1 MLLAG
6 DIGGTK
12 TLLGLFAPGPDRPAP
27 IEVGEFVTLAYDGLE
42 PMVREFL
49 GARGA
54 ATRHLDGACFGV
66 AGAVTEQVAR
76 LTNVPWLVNRASL
89 QDAFGVLRVRV
100 LNDLEAL
107 AYGVTLLEGDE
118 VATLQHGVPLPGGNA
133 AVIAAGT
140 GLGEALMHNIDGR
153 FVPAASEGGHADFAA
168 RTPREMELVLE
179 LTRIF
184 GRVGVEHVISGPGL
198 ANIYQFTH
206 GSFGAGPTI
215 TPNSIAPA
223 RLCPGVGVGEQAFI
237 GDLPAHISRSAVERR
252 CPACVEAMDI
262 FLSAYGAEA
271 GNLALRSVATA
282 GVYVGGGIAPK
293 ILPALQS
300 GLFLDAFRA
309 KEPMADL
316 VATMPVSVILNP
328 DTGLLGAAAHAQYLT
343 SIPVARERS

>member
-12 TLLGLFAPGPDRPAP
+12 TLLGLFQELPERPGAV
-27 IEVGEFVTLAYDGLE
+27 EVGEFGTLDYDGLE

-49 GARGA
+49 RARSVDA
-54 ATRHLDGACFGV
+54 RAVRAACFGV

-76 LTNVPWLVNRASL
+76 LTNVPWIVDGERIAETLAMPRTVI
-89 QDAFGVLRVRV
+89 

-107 AYGVTLLEGDE
+107 AYAVPVLEPDELAVLQQGVA
-118 VATLQHGVPLPGGNA
+118 VPGGNA

-140 GLGEALMHNIDGR
+140 GLGEALLLNVDGR
-153 FVPAASEGGHADFAA
+153 FVPGASEGGHADFAA

-184 GRVGVEHVISGPGL
+184 GRVGVEHVISGPGIV
-198 ANIYQFTH
+198 NIYQFTH
-206 GSFGAGPTI
+206 RAFGTGPLI

-223 RLCPGVGVGEQAFI
+223 KLCDAVGPVRDQV
-237 GDLPAHISRSAVERR
+237 DLPARITRAAMERR
-252 CPACVEAMDI
+252 CDRCVETLRM
-262 FLSAYGAEA
+262 FVSAYGAEA
-271 GNLALRSVATA
+271 GNLALRAVATA

-293 ILPALQS
+293 ILPALED
-300 GLFLDAFRA
+300 GVFLDAFRA

-316 VATMPVSVILNP
+316 VATIPVGVILNP
-328 DTGLLGAAAHAQYLT
+328 DAGLLGAAVHGA
-343 SIPVARERS
+343 SIAVAL